1 MRLEVRTF
9 GGLAERAGLTALTVE
24 LPDGANVAELRRAV
38 ASAHPELAPL
48 MDRVAVAVDLE
59 VARDDMILAAGQEI
73 ALLPPVAGGAGDDA
87 SDTDVGTSVRTERSD
102 RTDRTDTST
111 PPTADGLTTTAFA
124 SGRVQVTGLVR
135 GAIDVDGIIEA
146 ITAPDVGAVVSFL
159 GTVRDHAPDL
169 NDVVRLDYSAYD
181 AMAEHELTCIAA
193 ELRTSH
199 PDVRGIALVHA
210 VGELPVGAHTIL
222 VAVSSPH
229 RDVAF
234 DACRAALEAV
244 KSRVPVFKREV
255 TTHGAHRW
263 VGLEPH

>member
-9 GGLAERAGLTALTVE
+9 GGLAERAGLTALVIE
-24 LPDGANVAELRRAV
+24 LPDGASVAELRRAV

-48 MDRVAVAVDLE
+48 MDRVAVAIDLE
-59 VARDDMILAAGQEI
+59 VARDEAVLEAGQEV
-73 ALLPPVAGGAGDDA
+73 ALLPPVAGGAGDA
-87 SDTDVGTSVRTERSD
+87 GDVPGADRPAQAGPVLRTVTRM
-102 RTDRTDTST
+102 
-111 PPTADGLTTTAFA
+111 P
-124 SGRVQVTGLVR
+124 GRIDVTGLVA
-135 GAIDVDGIIEA
+135 GAIDVDGILAA
-146 ITAPDVGAVVSFL
+146 IGAPDVGAVVSFL

-169 NDVVRLDYSAYD
+169 DRVVRLDYSAYD
-181 AMAEHELTCIAA
+181 AMAERELERIAA
-193 ELRTSH
+193 ELRVAH
-199 PDVRGIALVHA
+199 PDVRGLALVHA

-255 TTHGAHRW
+255 TTEGAHRW

>member
-9 GGLAERAGLTALTVE
+9 GGLAERAGLTTLVVE
-24 LPDGANVAELRRAV
+24 LPDGASVADLRHAV

-48 MDRVAVAVDLE
+48 MGRVAVAVDLE
-59 VARDDMILAAGQEI
+59 VAHDDTVLAAGQEV
-73 ALLPPVAGGAGDDA
+73 ALLPPVAGGAGEAA
-87 SDTDVGTSVRTERSD
+87 SPADLRTVAVA
-102 RTDRTDTST
+102 
-111 PPTADGLTTTAFA
+111 P
-124 SGRVQVTGLVR
+124 GRIDVTGLVS
-135 GAIDVDGIIEA
+135 GAIDVDGILAA
-146 ITAPDVGAVVSFL
+146 IGAPDVGAIVSFL

-169 NDVVRLDYSAYD
+169 DGVVRLDYSAYD
-181 AMAEHELTCIAA
+181 AMAARELELIAA
-193 ELRTSH
+193 ELRVAH

-234 DACRAALEAV
+234 DACRRALEDV

-255 TTHGAHRW
+255 TVEGAHRW